1 MLKMHNEQQQQQVGK
16 STATLGNPEWQQQK
30 RDLLLFRGKG
40 DDSDEEDDEDDND
53 SKADDYDGGDGDD
66 RFFQVQHQR
75 PYVSHASRESLPA
88 HS

>member
-53 SKADDYDGGDGDD
+53 SRADVYDGGDGDD
-66 RFFQVQHQR
+66 KFSFQVQLFR
-75 PYVSHASRESLPA
+75 CYASTEKVDAL
-88 HS
+88 